1 MSDQNI
7 LAKLSYMFSFKD
19 KLSCLNNN
27 ISLETLDISTFNKFN
42 YYEKIYT
49 IKNNMSY
56 KVKMK
61 DETLG
66 SIPLSYLYNAVYENI
81 RYINKPIIYHS
92 ESNIENIKINKD
104 KTFTFYNNIG
114 TKMIELS
121 FDNDSKLV
129 SHPETRT
136 LFEYKKSKKDI
147 NIFNNW
153 NSRFYLSN
161 YILNEYM
168 NDDNT
173 STMKLIDIDSEDETI
188 MHNIP
193 YQIYKKSEFGGIY
206 THYYMYYKDLI
217 DEEIEN
223 ISSIEDYLKIID
235 GYYTEI
241 LIDPFFVNESNNGN
255 ILKIE
260 TFSPNNG
267 YLDENVFR
275 IDILIMEGV

>member
-19 KLSCLNNN
+19 KLSCLSNN
-27 ISLETLDISTFNKFN
+27 ITLETLDISTFNKFN
-42 YYEKIYT
+42 YYEKLYT
-49 IKNNMSY
+49 AKNNMSY
-56 KVKMK
+56 KVKME

-81 RYINKPIIYHS
+81 RYINKPIIYS
-92 ESNIENIKINKD
+92 ESNIENNKYN
-104 KTFTFYNNIG
+104 TFTFYIG

-129 SHPETRT
+129 SHPGTKT

-147 NIFNNW
+147 SIFNNW

-173 STMKLIDIDSEDETI
+173 STMKLIDIYSEDETI
-188 MHNIP
+188 MYNVP
-193 YQIYKKSEFGGIY
+193 YQVYKKSEFGGIY

-217 DEEIEN
+217 DKEIKN
-223 ISSIEDYLKIID
+223 IFSIEDYLKIID